1 MFFPSKNRKGRRLND
16 NQDGNAKRLFNFGIL
31 HCNFGTRSWE
41 AAYSATTVTASWMH
55 YTMMFMDEGLENDE
69 LPLCCDRCGTDLKPG
84 EGNFYV
90 VHIEALAEPTPP
102 NFSAEDL
109 LRDPRREIE
118 RLLKQL
124 RGLSA
129 QEAMDQV
136 YRQLI
141 IYLCGPC
148 YRQWIEHPTG

>member
-1 MFFPSKNRKGRRLND
+1 LND
-16 NQDGNAKRLFNFGIL
+16 NRGGKANGLLQFGIL
-31 HCNFGTRSWE
+31 YCNFGMRSWE
-41 AAYSATTVTASWMH
+41 AAYSAAVTASRMR
-55 YTMMFMDEGLENDE
+55 YTMIFMHEGLENDE
-69 LPLCCDRCGTDLKPG
+69 LPLCCDRCGTELKPG

-90 VHIEALAEPTPP
+90 VRIEALADPAPP

-109 LRDPRREIE
+109 ARDPRREIE

-129 QEAMDQV
+129 QEALDQV